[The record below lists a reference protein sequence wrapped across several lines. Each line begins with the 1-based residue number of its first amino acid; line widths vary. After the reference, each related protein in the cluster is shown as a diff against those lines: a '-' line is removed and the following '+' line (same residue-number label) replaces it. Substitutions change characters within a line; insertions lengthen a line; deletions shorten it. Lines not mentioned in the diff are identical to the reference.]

1 MVRCCCYLLDACLLG
16 VASGALLLQLL
27 LLLPAWSLLGHGKFK
42 SAKRKSFR
50 RDSTVSQKKKK
61 KNFALFVCWFVES
74 RKDDRREARAKRVRT
89 WYCTVAVFNKVGGCE
104 FDSRDLN

>member
-1 MVRCCCYLLDACLLG
+1 MESSNLRNGRV
-16 VASGALLLQLL
+16 
-27 LLLPAWSLLGHGKFK
+27 
-42 SAKRKSFR
+42 SAAILRFHK
-50 RDSTVSQKKKK
+50 KKKK